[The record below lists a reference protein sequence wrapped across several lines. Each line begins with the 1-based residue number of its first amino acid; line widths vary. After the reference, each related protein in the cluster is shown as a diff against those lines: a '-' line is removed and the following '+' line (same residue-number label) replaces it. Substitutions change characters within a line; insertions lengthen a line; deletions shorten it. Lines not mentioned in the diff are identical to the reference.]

1 VGAENLCHEA
11 ILVNQAAGAVT
22 SLNPDPVKVG
32 DVVGQPAQRRGLLQG
47 SGGPVGVVEVF
58 VLPQRGHKVA
68 LVPYQGPVG
77 QFAAQLPIHRSMTE
91 FIRGAWMAERTILVP
106 AARKT
111 SSNAVVKL
119 ASRS

>member
-1 VGAENLCHEA
+1 MNH
-11 ILVNQAAGAVT
+11 AAGAVT

-32 DVVGQPAQRRGLLQG
+32 DVAGQPAQRRGLLQG
-47 SGGPVGVVEVF
+47 SGRPVGVVEVF
-58 VLPQRGHKVA
+58 VLRSTVIRWRWFHTRVRSSSPRR
-68 LVPYQGPVG
+68 
-77 QFAAQLPIHRSMTE
+77 QLPIHRSMTE